1 MAIRVYN
8 IADTPIMSSVPPVH
22 DIYMPVFHVHGQ
34 YTTLEKKRRQEIF
47 DELRVAEE
55 QHAIC
60 ADNAAQSQAV
70 FKLCVELQMKM
81 QSQELRLDP
90 LTARRG
96 LQYRTRC
103 RLCDELSCEQSR
115 IYTQEQQTLE
125 ITAKECTALKEMLWQ
140 SADDV

>member
-8 IADTPIMSSVPPVH
+8 IAVTPIMSSKSPVH

-60 ADNAAQSQAV
+60 ANNAAQSQAV

-90 LTARRG
+90 QAVSRG
-96 LQYRTRC
+96 LRSRKRC
-103 RLCDELSCEQSR
+103 RLCDELSLEQYQ
-115 IYTQEQQTLE
+115 IYEIEQKTLE
-125 ITAKECTALKEMLWQ
+125 TTAKECTALKEMLCL